1 MVRRMDRLPESFA
14 DLHRRLGGV
23 PLDRIRLDPPPGTA
37 TEADLE
43 RVARSGDDRLFELVD
58 GVLVEKA
65 MGTHEGALGGY
76 IYGLLFVHL
85 QATDR
90 GLALAGDGAVRLAAG
105 SVRYPDVCFLPWDRV
120 PDDPRA
126 EAIWSAVPTFAVEVL
141 SRNNTAAE
149 IDRKLRELF
158 AGGCKLVWVIDPV
171 AESAEV
177 YTSATRSKRVAR
189 TGVLDAGRVLP
200 GFELSLAE
208 VFDAVDKRRKK
219 KGRKPK

>member
-1 MVRRMDRLPESFA
+1 MVRRADRLPESFA

-43 RVARSGDDRLFELVD
+43 RVARAGDQRLFELVD

-65 MGTHEGALGGY
+65 MGSHEGALSGY
-76 IYGLLFVHL
+76 IHGMLFVYL
-85 QATDR
+85 QIHDS
-90 GLALAGDGAVRLAAG
+90 GLVLGGDGAVRIAPG
-105 SVRYPDVCFLPWDRV
+105 NVRYPDVSYLPWDRV

-126 EAIWSAVPTFAVEVL
+126 EAIWTAVPLFAVEVL

-158 AGGCKLVWVIDPV
+158 AGGCKLAWVIDPV

-177 YTSATRSKRVAR
+177 YTSATKSKTVVR
-189 TGVLDAGRVLP
+189 TGALDAGKVLP
-200 GFELSLAE
+200 GFKLSLTDL
-208 VFDAVDKRRKK
+208 FDAADKRRKK
-219 KGRKPK
+219 GKPK